1 MRSQSPFSR
10 GDGYANRSYDINDAE
25 RGQRALGVLG
35 QLKNYAEFLANVRGR
50 RKAMVLFSE
59 GIDYPVHDIFGS
71 HDASAVLNAM
81 EDAIS
86 AAARANVNIFAVDPR
101 GLVGVTSEYI
111 ELNQS
116 NADLFN
122 IGARDP
128 RYGMQPQ
135 TALLAEMR
143 TTQDSLRTLAEETGG
158 LAVVDTNAFAPAF
171 DRIVQAN
178 SRYYML
184 GYRPPS
190 HPRDGKFHKIE
201 VRLKRPGL
209 RVVARKGYASP
220 RVRARDDAARLE
232 RERVARTK
240 GADQTSSDLR
250 GLLDRPLQH
259 GGIVMSVQAAPFRRT
274 ARSASVA
281 LAIEIE
287 PARLKFSAQQN
298 DTVFSNKVELSL
310 FSISEQGKPL
320 QGLRT
325 ELDLTLRPETYARI
339 KANGLRV
346 NPRVELPPGR
356 YQMRVGVREAGGGE
370 MGSVFYDLEVPDFA
384 KAPISV
390 SGLLLTSGSA
400 QQVPTL
406 QPDEIVKAVLPTPAT
421 SRRVFGQS
429 DVLTAF
435 AEIYVNSSSNPS
447 RLEVTTRLINESGAD
462 ASASTDILT
471 DKVPNPN
478 NGATTYNLT
487 KQIPLQGVQPGQ
499 YLLRIEARDRRDLRV
514 DPQST
519 NTTPYAAETPI
530 TVVR

>member
-1 MRSQSPFSR
+1 M
-10 GDGYANRSYDINDAE
+10 NDIE

-35 QLKNYAEFLANVRGR
+35 QLKNYADFLANVRGR

-86 AAARANVNIFAVDPR
+86 AAARGNVNIFAVDPR
-101 GLVGVTSEYI
+101 GLVGMTSEYI

-143 TTQDSLRTLAEETGG
+143 TTQDSLRMLAEETGG

-171 DRIVQAN
+171 GRIVQAN

-184 GYRPPS
+184 GYRPPTY
-190 HPRDGKFHKIE
+190 PRDGKFHKIE
-201 VRLKRPGL
+201 VRLNRPGL
-209 RVVARKGYASP
+209 RVTARKGYASP
-220 RVRARDDAARLE
+220 RVRARDEAARLE

-240 GADQTSSDLR
+240 GADQTSSQLR
-250 GLLDRPLQH
+250 ELLDRPLQN
-259 GGIVMSVQAAPFRRT
+259 GGIAMTVQAAPFRRT
-274 ARSASVA
+274 AKSASVA
-281 LAIEIE
+281 LAIEID
-287 PARLKFSAQQN
+287 PSRMKFSPQQN
-298 DTVFSNKVELSL
+298 ESVFANKVELSL

-325 ELDLTLRPETYARI
+325 ELDLTLRPDTYARI
-339 KANGLRV
+339 KTHGMRV

-370 MGSVFYDLEVPDFA
+370 MGTVFYDLEVPDFA
-384 KAPISV
+384 RAPISM
-390 SGLLLTSGSA
+390 SGLLLTAASA

-406 QPDEIVKAVLPTPAT
+406 QPDETVKGVLSTPAT
-421 SRRVFGQS
+421 SRRVFSQS

-435 AEIYVNSSSNPS
+435 GEIYVNASSTPS
-447 RLEVTTRLINESGAD
+447 RVEVTTRLVSESGTD
-462 ASASTDILT
+462 ASVSTDILT
-471 DKVPNPN
+471 DKVPNTN

-499 YLLRIEARDRRDLRV
+499 YLLRVEARDRRDLRV
-514 DPQST
+514 DSAAQNGAPFV
-519 NTTPYAAETPI
+519 AETAL